1 MKKIFSLSSI
11 ALATTLA
18 LTACGGGSS
27 SDSKPNKPVSNSQ
40 SVEKIGVFLDSAVQG
55 LTVIQDGKTTTT
67 NAEGKFSYNPNGGAL
82 TFKLGELLLGST
94 TAKSVITPADLQ
106 TDNQQV
112 TRILQILQSVDSDNN
127 PENGI
132 QIDENVAKRFVNDDF
147 NTLIKQEDTDKFAT
161 DLKAKLNTNQFVK
174 TEEQAVEHFKKTSQS
189 DTITHSPELAT
200 VADKLVGYW
209 QISCDDDGVQELFQ
223 LTKSSA
229 NTLVATGNALKRE
242 YENKNC
248 TGKYTESTEKSINN
262 YIIKVVGQGNADGKE
277 ITTLFLTAVEN
288 GKKQTDFSNIL
299 WNNSNS
305 FSIKDGLTMTKVSG
319 LKFNDIKQE
328 ESVTTVDAS
337 KVLALIT
344 GYWSSGCQKGD
355 SNDATYKVVEL
366 VKSGDAQFKA
376 GRFVTKEYDNTTC
389 SGSPSNTERGVEDL
403 TWDIK
408 YVTPSANGYTFTAL
422 ITGDKDEFG
431 KTIPL
436 SLGNFEVTNT
446 KFVDIDNKI
455 VTTRVNGF

>member
-1 MKKIFSLSSI
+1 M
-11 ALATTLA
+11 
-18 LTACGGGSS
+18 
-27 SDSKPNKPVSNSQ
+27 
-40 SVEKIGVFLDSAVQG
+40 
-55 LTVIQDGKTTTT
+55 
-67 NAEGKFSYNPNGGAL
+67 
-82 TFKLGELLLGST
+82 
-94 TAKSVITPADLQ
+94 
-106 TDNQQV
+106 
-112 TRILQILQSVDSDNN
+112 
-127 PENGI
+127 
-132 QIDENVAKRFVNDDF
+132 
-147 NTLIKQEDTDKFAT
+147 
-161 DLKAKLNTNQFVK
+161 
-174 TEEQAVEHFKKTSQS
+174 
-189 DTITHSPELAT
+189 
-200 VADKLVGYW
+200 VGYW

-229 NTLVATGNALKRE
+229 NTLVETGNALKRE

-328 ESVTTVDAS
+328 ESVTTADAS

-344 GYWSSGCQKGD
+344 GYWSGGCQKGD
-355 SNDATYKVVEL
+355 SNDATYGVVEL
-366 VKSGDAQFKA
+366 VKSGDAQFKG
-376 GRFVTKEYDNTTC
+376 GRFVTKDYDNTTC
-389 SGSPSNTERGVEDL
+389 SGSPSNTEQGVGDL

-408 YVTPSANGYTFTAL
+408 YVTPIANGYTFTAL

-431 KTIPL
+431 KTIPPY
-436 SLGNFEVTNT
+436 LGNFEVTNT